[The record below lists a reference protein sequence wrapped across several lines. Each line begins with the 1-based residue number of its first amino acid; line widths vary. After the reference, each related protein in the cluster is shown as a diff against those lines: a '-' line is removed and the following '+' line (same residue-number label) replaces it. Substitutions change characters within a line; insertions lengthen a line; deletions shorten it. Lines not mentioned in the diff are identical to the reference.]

1 MDPAQAAPS
10 QFELPPL
17 QPDPNKGKAAQP
29 ETAPNAEALPPQP
42 AAGPAATQMP
52 PMQQMQDNTQA
63 VAQPVPVAMGQA
75 STSGAP
81 AVADDLDLIEKEW
94 VDKAKEIVART
105 NNDPY
110 SQNKEINHFK
120 ADYMKKRYGKDIKVG
135 DA

>member
-17 QPDPNKGKAAQP
+17 QPDPNKGKAGQP
-29 ETAPNAEALPPQP
+29 EAVPNAEALPPQP
-42 AAGPAATQMP
+42 AAAPSTPLP
-52 PMQQMQDNTQA
+52 PMQQMQTATQA
-63 VAQPVPVAMGQA
+63 AAVPVPTATGQA
-75 STSGAP
+75 QTSGAP
-81 AVADDLDLIEKEW
+81 AAADDLDLIEKEW

-105 NNDPY
+105 HSDPHTQNN
-110 SQNKEINHFK
+110 EMTRFK

>member
-17 QPDPNKGKAAQP
+17 QPDPNKGTSKQP
-29 ETAPNAEALPPQP
+29 EAAPNAETLPTQP
-42 AAGPAATQMP
+42 AAGPATPLP
-52 PMQQMQDNTQA
+52 PMQQMQQSASQA
-63 VAQPVPVAMGQA
+63 AQQVPQPTAQA
-75 STSGAP
+75 STTSTP

-94 VDKAKEIVART
+94 VDKAKDIVART
-105 NNDPY
+105 HDDPY
-110 SQNKEINHFK
+110 KQNNEMTRFK